1 MTTMDIRTAILDV
14 LSDVAPEIEREK
26 IDPRVDLREQ
36 LDLDSMDFLNFVL
49 GLHKAFGV
57 DIPEADYR
65 TIGTLDGCMAYL
77 AAKAKPIDAPSAA
90 A

>member
-1 MTTMDIRTAILDV
+1 MTTVDIRAAILDV

-26 IDPRVDLREQ
+26 IDPRVDLRDQ
-36 LDLDSMDFLNFVL
+36 LDLDSMDFLNFVV

-65 TIGTLDGCMAYL
+65 KIGTLDGCLAYL
-77 AAKAKPIDAPSAA
+77 VAKSVPIDAPSAA